1 VTCGGDG
8 VGRSCWREAVY
19 AISGRGWYVRTFFR
33 VPGCKQVGRAW
44 VSFSCAHTPNH
55 PISWDAYDGAGSSYS
70 HACGA
75 ALTSPNTALRL
86 CFDPNF
92 AHSFT
97 VRHRRSFRSRY
108 ILAVPA
114 SFVFPPVALPSFRAL
129 GQSSTSH
136 RIPPLRRIDRQRHP
150 DNPSS
155 FDFSSIDHIAVVLDI
170 NTLTTRTHTPSLHLG
185 VVDQASDLFTHSFDS
200 LAQHTRPPRSFAD
213 RPSFVPLDCTPHIGP
228 STTHSAPL
236 LAVLDTDAD

>member
-1 VTCGGDG
+1 VTCRGDG

-19 AISGRGWYVRTFFR
+19 AISGRGWFVRTFFR

-114 SFVFPPVALPSFRAL
+114 SLFSPRGATLVSRARTIIDVSSHSPFASHRSPKAPRQSFILRLLINRPHCCRPRHQHARYTNAHSFPPPRCRRSGIQLVY
-129 GQSSTSH
+129 
-136 RIPPLRRIDRQRHP
+136 PLLRQP
-150 DNPSS
+150 
-155 FDFSSIDHIAVVLDI
+155 
-170 NTLTTRTHTPSLHLG
+170 
-185 VVDQASDLFTHSFDS
+185 
-200 LAQHTRPPRSFAD
+200 RP
-213 RPSFVPLDCTPHIGP
+213 
-228 STTHSAPL
+228 THSA
-236 LAVLDTDAD
+236 TSIIR